1 MMVFLLF
8 LYFDI
13 CGKLLPKIIK
23 EVAHQVDEKRN
34 RNFVAKRLFVS
45 LSQRKW
51 RRHLE
56 PYQLREL
63 KGGDK

>member
-1 MMVFLLF
+1 MKAFLRF
-8 LYFDI
+8 LYLDI
-13 CGKLLPKIIK
+13 CGQLLPKIIK

-45 LSQRKW
+45 LFQRKW

-56 PYQLREL
+56 PYQLGEL
-63 KGGDK
+63 